1 MEQENVE
8 LEQPTADD
16 DQLLDHHI
24 EEILGALANVARKR
38 EADPDAEEPPL
49 D

>member
-1 MEQENVE
+1 VE
-8 LEQPTADD
+8 D

-24 EEILGALANVARKR
+24 EEILGTFTAAVRTHEN
-38 EADPDAEEPPL
+38 DPNSEEQRG